1 MNHGRNKK
9 KILLITVICILAAFF
24 IIILP
29 ALTVVIYNDNF
40 NVRFETAEWLKYSVS
55 DFEGLKMT
63 ECTFTSNNRQRL
75 AGYKY
80 SKDGQPV
87 KGVAVLA
94 HGFGGGGHNTYM
106 DVADYFTSN
115 GYLVFAYD
123 ATGNDK
129 SEGDAVGGLPQGV
142 IDLDY
147 ALRYVKQA
155 EEYKDLP
162 IVLFGH
168 SWGGYS
174 VGNVLNR
181 HPDVKAA
188 VIAAGFDRS
197 DDLIQQQGESMV
209 GAGIHLL
216 MPYVSLYELL
226 KFGEY
231 SGYSAVDGFA
241 KTEAGIMVLHSMN
254 DTTVLPKYGYDKFFD
269 KYNGDPRFIF
279 RKYEDREHG
288 YLYYSEAAL
297 RYSEQLDSDYTAYL
311 EANGIKGNW
320 DTYGEYMGKNMDKS
334 RCYEFDDELMK
345 EIVEFYDSYCE

>member
-1 MNHGRNKK
+1 M
-9 KILLITVICILAAFF
+9 IIVFVVVICVLAAFIF
-24 IIILP
+24 IVLP
-29 ALTVVIYNDNF
+29 ALTVKIYNGNF
-40 NVRFETAEWLKYSVS
+40 KVRFKTADWIKYSVS
-55 DFEGLKMT
+55 DFEGLKMA
-63 ECTFTSNNRQRL
+63 ECTFTSNNGQRL

-123 ATGNDK
+123 VTGNDK
-129 SEGDAVGGLPQGV
+129 SEGEAVGGLPQGV

-162 IVLFGH
+162 VVLFGH

-174 VGNVLNR
+174 VGGVLNR

-197 DDLIQQQGESMV
+197 SDLLQQHGKSMV
-209 GAGIHLL
+209 GFGIHLL
-216 MPYVSLYELL
+216 MPYFSLYERL

-231 SGYSAVDGFA
+231 AGYSAVDGFA
-241 KTEAGIMVLHSMN
+241 KTEAGIMVLHSMD

-269 KYNGDPRFIF
+269 KYNGEPRFIF
-279 RKYEDREHG
+279 RKYEDRGHNN
-288 YLYYSEAAL
+288 LYCSEAAM

-334 RCYEFDDELMK
+334 KCNEFDEELMK
-345 EIVEFYDSYCE
+345 EIIEFYDAYCE

>member
-1 MNHGRNKK
+1 M
-9 KILLITVICILAAFF
+9 I
-24 IIILP
+24 
-29 ALTVVIYNDNF
+29 IYNDNF

-55 DFEGLKMT
+55 DFEGLKME
-63 ECTFTSNNRQRL
+63 ECTFASNNGQRL

-80 SKDGQPV
+80 SKDGQPI

-129 SEGDAVGGLPQGV
+129 SEGEAVGGLPQGV

-188 VIAAGFDRS
+188 VIVAGFDRS
-197 DDLIQQQGESMV
+197 ADLIQQQGESMV
-209 GAGIHLL
+209 GAGIYLL
-216 MPYVSLYELL
+216 MPYVSLYEWL

-231 SGYSAVDGFA
+231 AGYSAVDGFA
-241 KTEAGIMVLHSMN
+241 KTDAGIMVLHSMN
-254 DTTVLPKYGYDKFFD
+254 DTTVLSKYGYDRFFD
-269 KYNGDPRFIF
+269 IYNGDPRFFF
-279 RKYEDREHG
+279 RKYEDRGHN
-288 YLYYSEAAL
+288 YLYYTEAAL
-297 RYSEQLDSDYTAYL
+297 RYSKQLDKDYAAYL
-311 EANGIKGNW
+311 EANGIED
-320 DTYGEYMGKNMDKS
+320 DTETCGEYMAENLDKS
-334 RCYEFDDELMK
+334 KCYEFDDELMK
-345 EIVEFYDSYCE
+345 EIIEFYNSYCE

>member
-1 MNHGRNKK
+1 MNHSKSKK
-9 KILLITVICILAAFF
+9 KIVLITVICVLAAIVF
-24 IIILP
+24 IILP
-29 ALTVVIYNDNF
+29 ALTVIIYNDNF
-40 NVRFETAEWLKYSVS
+40 GARFETAEWMKYSVS
-55 DFEGLKMT
+55 DFEGLKMK
-63 ECTFTSNNRQRL
+63 ECTFASNNGQLL

-80 SKDGQPV
+80 SKDGQPI

-129 SEGDAVGGLPQGV
+129 SEGEAVGGLPQGV

-174 VGNVLNR
+174 VGNVLNC
-181 HPDVKAA
+181 HTDVKAA

-197 DDLIQQQGESMV
+197 ADLIQQQGESMV
-209 GAGIHLL
+209 GIGIYLL
-216 MPYVSLYELL
+216 MPYVSLCEWL

-231 SGYSAVDGFA
+231 AGYSAVNGFA
-241 KTEAGIMVLHSMN
+241 KSEAGIMVIHSMD
-254 DTTVLPKYGYDKFFD
+254 DTTVLPKYGYDKF
-269 KYNGDPRFIF
+269 YGIYGGDSRFSFI
-279 RKYEDREHG
+279 KYEDRRHNN
-288 YLYYSEAAL
+288 LYYSEAAM
-297 RYSEQLDSDYTAYL
+297 RYRKQLDSDYTAYL
-311 EANGIKGNW
+311 EENGIED
-320 DTYGEYMGKNMDKS
+320 DTETCAEYMAKNLDKS
-334 RCYEFDDELMK
+334 KYDEFDDELMK
-345 EIVEFYDSYCE
+345 EIIEFYDSYCE

>member
-1 MNHGRNKK
+1 MNRGRSKK
-9 KILLITVICILAAFF
+9 KIVLITLICILAAIFL
-24 IIILP
+24 IILP
-29 ALTVVIYNDNF
+29 VLTVIIYNDNF
-40 NVRFETAEWLKYSVS
+40 GTRFETAEWMKYSVS
-55 DFEGLKMT
+55 DFEGLKME
-63 ECTFTSNNRQRL
+63 ECTFASNNGQLL

-80 SKDGQPV
+80 SKDGQPI

-129 SEGDAVGGLPQGV
+129 SEGEAVGGLPQGV

-174 VGNVLNR
+174 VGNVLNC
-181 HPDVKAA
+181 HTDVKAA

-197 DDLIQQQGESMV
+197 ADLIKQQGEAMV
-209 GAGIHLL
+209 GVGINLL
-216 MPYVSLYELL
+216 MPYFSLYEWL

-231 SGYSAVDGFA
+231 AGYSAVDGFA
-241 KTEAGIMVLHSMN
+241 KSEAGIMVIHSMD

-269 KYNGDPRFIF
+269 IYNGDPRFIF
-279 RKYEDREHG
+279 RKYEDRGHG

-297 RYSEQLDSDYTAYL
+297 RYRDRLNSDYTAYV
-311 EANGIKGNW
+311 ETNG
-320 DTYGEYMGKNMDKS
+320 GEYSADLKA
-334 RCYEFDDELMK
+334 EFMEKIWIKASAMSLTR
-345 EIVEFYDSYCE
+345 S